1 VRIVGILVAVLGAI
15 GILAAIPVS
24 GIVLFDGAVVAGA
37 GEVGRQA
44 TKSGKP
50 KAA

>member
-1 VRIVGILVAVLGAI
+1 M
-15 GILAAIPVS
+15 LAAIPIGGTVF
-24 GIVLFDGAVVAGA
+24 FDGAVAAGA

-50 KAA
+50 KTA